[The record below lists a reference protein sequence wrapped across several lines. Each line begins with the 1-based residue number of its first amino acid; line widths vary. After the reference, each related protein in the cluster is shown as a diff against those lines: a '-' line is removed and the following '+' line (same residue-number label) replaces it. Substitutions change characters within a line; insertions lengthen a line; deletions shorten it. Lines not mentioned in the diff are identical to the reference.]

1 MAKDRSKKILK
12 EIAALREDVLAR
24 LDRLENRLDEA
35 GTTRPGAM
43 PGTLPADPGAVPAT
57 VRPSAHEPG
66 ALGPLPDGELRVI
79 VQPLRDLSLARAVE
93 TSLAASEGVERA
105 TLRELRGDSATIDVK
120 ADQGFSVAGALRR
133 HLPVAF
139 DVTESGDRLVTIA
152 LAQPGGLGEGG
163 VAAPGAA

>member
-1 MAKDRSKKILK
+1 METDLLLEREARYDFAHPVV
-12 EIAALREDVLAR
+12 AAI
-24 LDRLENRLDEA
+24 
-35 GTTRPGAM
+35 
-43 PGTLPADPGAVPAT
+43 
-57 VRPSAHEPG
+57 VR
-66 ALGPLPDGELRVI
+66 D
-79 VQPLRDLSLARAVE
+79 DLSLARAVE